1 MRLLEQNDENHK
13 AAGRMQG
20 MGNPLVHISSIEDEE
35 MDRKMTSSRKRILH
49 LKVSLFRTRHP

>member
-20 MGNPLVHISSIEDEE
+20 MGNPLVHISSIEDDFVQE
-35 MDRKMTSSRKRILH
+35 KAT
-49 LKVSLFRTRHP
+49 FFT